1 MKSCKTKSLQ
11 IVFNIL
17 AERAMYYGTVLVEID
32 AHQSIIYL
40 HSIKI
45 GNISIRFLNFKYYLE
60 IGGQVNN
67 KIILWINK

>member
-1 MKSCKTKSLQ
+1 MQNKKLTNCFQYFGRKGN
-11 IVFNIL
+11 VH
-17 AERAMYYGTVLVEID
+17 GTVLVKID

>member
-32 AHQSIIYL
+32 GHQSIIYF

-45 GNISIRFLNFKYYLE
+45 GNISIRFLNFKYYLA

-67 KIILWINK
+67 KIIIWINK